1 MFYEAVILFSVRVF
15 SAARRQIGR
24 SSMRL
29 KPRIPKSELAH
40 VRMLLSEAGGR
51 NKVLVCA
58 SGLTNDTPD
67 PSHQTVKCIS
77 CCHRNPGNSARL
89 CKCRTMQVIQF
100 YPFRIYILGHT
111 SLINFGW
118 SNHRVTQER
127 VEMERSFGGDREP
140 LPRELN

>member
-51 NKVLVCA
+51 NKVCA

-67 PSHQTVKCIS
+67 PSHPTVNCIS
-77 CCHRNPGNSARL
+77 CRHRDPEIARGYANAEL
-89 CKCRTMQVIQF
+89 SRRFNFILLE
-100 YPFRIYILGHT
+100 YI
-111 SLINFGW
+111 F
-118 SNHRVTQER
+118 
-127 VEMERSFGGDREP
+127 
-140 LPRELN
+140 